1 MKTITLMALAMCL
14 NALSAVAQVTA
25 KIEYPH
31 RGDYE
36 DQVVATLGE
45 RGLIVYS
52 FAKKADNGKRYFK
65 TEYLSTELKPLFTD
79 STLIDED
86 LYFYSCTFDND
97 VNYTVLRARS
107 GAFSVFAFNTRD
119 HKTKVTDSEYTR
131 KGSMRDLIIHDGKLV
146 FSSTQKRL
154 ERIGIVD
161 LNTGESRF
169 ADVHIPG
176 VKDRKVFILQNTIL
190 DNIIYAVVK
199 GDRELYL
206 ARIDFNGTQLGITN
220 LTTEID
226 QNLLSASL
234 SKAND
239 KYFVTGTYTKSKKG
253 GAEGIYF
260 AQLEDWKFKKQRFV
274 NFLDLKNFTE
284 YMSDRR
290 KARVERKKEKAEK
303 AGKEYSLK
311 YNMAS
316 HGIMTD
322 GKDYFYLG
330 EAFYPTYVTYWAGT
344 VMITQFNG
352 YAYTHAVLAKF
363 DADCN
368 LLWDN
373 CFEMRPR
380 QKPMYVKRFI
390 SAGIKQNDVDLVY
403 ADDKMLV
410 SKLFNNKTGE
420 VAQERKSEMIET
432 DNEDEDIK
440 KMRYSGTLHWYDKN
454 FIVYGRQIIKN
465 HSTGERRKVFSITKY
480 TIK

>member
-25 KIEYPH
+25 RIEYPH

-52 FAKKADNGKRYFK
+52 FAKKADKGKRYFK
-65 TEYLSTELKPLFTD
+65 TEYLSTDLKPLFTD
-79 STLIDED
+79 STLIDDD
-86 LYFYSCTFDND
+86 LYFYSCTFNND

-107 GAFSVFAFNTRD
+107 GAFSVYAFNTKD
-119 HKTKVTDSEYTR
+119 HKTKITDSEYTR
-131 KGSMRDLIIHDGKLV
+131 KASMRDLVIHDGKLV

-169 ADVHIPG
+169 ADIHIPG
-176 VKDRKVFILQNTIL
+176 VRDRKVFILQ
-190 DNIIYAVVK
+190 
-199 GDRELYL
+199 
-206 ARIDFNGTQLGITN
+206 
-220 LTTEID
+220 
-226 QNLLSASL
+226 
-234 SKAND
+234 
-239 KYFVTGTYTKSKKG
+239 YFMTGTYTKSKKG
-253 GAEGIYF
+253 GAQGIYF
-260 AQLEDWKFKKQRFV
+260 AQLENWQIKKQRFV
-274 NFLDLKNFTE
+274 NFLDLKNFTD
-284 YMSDRR
+284 YMSNRR
-290 KARVERKKEKAEK
+290 KARIERKKEKAEK

-311 YNMAS
+311 YNIAS

-344 VMITQFNG
+344 VMVTQFNG

-390 SAGIKQNDVDLVY
+390 SAGIKKNDVDLVY

-420 VAQERKSEMIET
+420 VTQERKSEMIET
-432 DNEDEDIK
+432 DNEDEDVK
-440 KMRYSGTLHWYDKN
+440 KMRYSGTLHWYGKN
-454 FIVYGRQIIKN
+454 FIVYGRQVIKN
-465 HSTGERRKVFSITKY
+465 HNTGERRKVFSITKY

>member
-1 MKTITLMALAMCL
+1 MCL
-14 NALSAVAQVTA
+14 NLLSAMAQVTA
-25 KIEYPH
+25 RIEYPH

-36 DQVVATLGE
+36 DQVVAPLGE

-52 FAKKADNGKRYFK
+52 FAKKADKGKRYFK
-65 TEYLSTELKPLFTD
+65 TEYLSTDLKPLFTD
-79 STLIDED
+79 STLIDDD
-86 LYFYSCTFDND
+86 LYFYSCTFNND

-107 GAFSVFAFNTRD
+107 GAFSVYAFNTKD

-131 KGSMRDLIIHDGKLV
+131 KASMRDLVIHDGKLV

-169 ADVHIPG
+169 ADIHIPG
-176 VKDRKVFILQNTIL
+176 VRDRKVFILQNTIL

-199 GDRELYL
+199 GERELYL
-206 ARIDFNGTQLGITN
+206 ARVDFNGTQLGITN
-220 LTTEID
+220 LTTDID
-226 QNLLSASL
+226 QDLLSASL
-234 SKAND
+234 SKANN
-239 KYFVTGTYTKSKKG
+239 KYFMTGTYTKSKKG
-253 GAEGIYF
+253 GAQGIYF
-260 AQLEDWKFKKQRFV
+260 AQLENWQIKKQRFV
-274 NFLDLKNFTE
+274 NFLDLKNFTD
-284 YMSDRR
+284 YMSNRR
-290 KARVERKKEKAEK
+290 KARIERKKEKAEK

-311 YNMAS
+311 Y
-316 HGIMTD
+316 
-322 GKDYFYLG
+322 
-330 EAFYPTYVTYWAGT
+330 
-344 VMITQFNG
+344 NG

-390 SAGIKQNDVDLVY
+390 SAGIKKNDVDLVY

-432 DNEDEDIK
+432 DNEDEDVK
-440 KMRYSGTLHWYDKN
+440 KMRYSGTLHWYGKN

-465 HSTGERRKVFSITKY
+465 HNTGERRKVFSITKY

>member
-1 MKTITLMALAMCL
+1 
-14 NALSAVAQVTA
+14 
-25 KIEYPH
+25 
-31 RGDYE
+31 
-36 DQVVATLGE
+36 
-45 RGLIVYS
+45 
-52 FAKKADNGKRYFK
+52 
-65 TEYLSTELKPLFTD
+65 
-79 STLIDED
+79 
-86 LYFYSCTFDND
+86 
-97 VNYTVLRARS
+97 
-107 GAFSVFAFNTRD
+107 
-119 HKTKVTDSEYTR
+119 
-131 KGSMRDLIIHDGKLV
+131 
-146 FSSTQKRL
+146 
-154 ERIGIVD
+154 
-161 LNTGESRF
+161 
-169 ADVHIPG
+169 
-176 VKDRKVFILQNTIL
+176 
-190 DNIIYAVVK
+190 
-199 GDRELYL
+199 
-206 ARIDFNGTQLGITN
+206 
-220 LTTEID
+220 
-226 QNLLSASL
+226 
-234 SKAND
+234 
-239 KYFVTGTYTKSKKG
+239 
-253 GAEGIYF
+253 
-260 AQLEDWKFKKQRFV
+260 
-274 NFLDLKNFTE
+274 
-284 YMSDRR
+284 MSDRR

-322 GKDYFYLG
+322 GKDSFYLG
-330 EAFYPTYVTYWAGT
+330 EAFYPTYVTYRAGT

-380 QKPMYVKRFI
+380 QKPMYVKQFI